1 MTRFIT
7 IASGKGGVGKT
18 STAINLGAALSYFG
32 KDVIVVD
39 ANLTTPNV
47 GLHLGMP
54 VVPINLH
61 DVLQGKNKIRDAV
74 YIHPSGTKIIPAS
87 ISVKDLKKTDALRLP
102 FNVRKLNGSAD
113 FVIIDSAAGLG
124 NEALGAIHSCDN
136 LLIVTNPELPAIT
149 DALKAVKVAD
159 EIRKEVLGVVL
170 TKSAECERDVSV
182 SNIET
187 LLEKPVISVI
197 PFDSSMREALIV
209 KDAVVFTHPKS
220 PAAIAYKRLAAML
233 IGREYKE
240 ESEKIKKGLLS
251 RIFFFA
257 RKKNKNRKK

>member
-7 IASGKGGVGKT
+7 VVSGKGGVGKT

-47 GLHLGMP
+47 GLHLGVP
-54 VVPINLH
+54 VVPVNLH
-61 DVLQGKNKIRDAV
+61 DVLQGKNKIHDAM
-74 YIHPSGTKIIPAS
+74 YIHPSGTKIVPAS

-102 FNVRKLNGSAD
+102 FNVRKLDGSAD
-113 FVIIDSAAGLG
+113 FVIIDGAAGLG

-159 EIRKEVLGVVL
+159 EIGKDVLGVVL

-197 PFDSSMREALIV
+197 PFDSSMREALV
-209 KDAVVFTHPKS
+209 MKDAVVFTHPKS
-220 PAAIAYKRLAAML
+220 PAAVAYKKLAAML

-240 ESEKIKKGLLS
+240 PEKEKARKGLLS

-257 RKKNKNRKK
+257 RKKNKN